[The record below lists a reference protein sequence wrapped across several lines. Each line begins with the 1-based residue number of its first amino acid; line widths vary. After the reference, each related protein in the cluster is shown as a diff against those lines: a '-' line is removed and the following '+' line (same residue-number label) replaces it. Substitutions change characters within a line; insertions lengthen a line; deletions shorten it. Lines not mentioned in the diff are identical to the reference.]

1 IYPGIDLV
9 WYGSQRQLEYDFV
22 VSPGA
27 DPSAIRLNVS
37 GAEQIE
43 LDAAGDLLVHAGE
56 QTLRQHKP
64 FVYQDVNGTRQE
76 VASRFVLE
84 GQQVRFAVAA
94 YDTARPLVIDPVLSY
109 STYLGGSNEDWG
121 QGIAV
126 DPASGD
132 ALVTGRTF
140 STNFPTANPL
150 QASNRGS
157 QDVFVTRLRADGS
170 ALVYSTYL
178 GGSNPDVGTA
188 LAVDP
193 ATGAALPTGTPSPT
207 TSPPPPPLQ
216 PSNRGSGDSFL
227 PRRNPAGTPLVP
239 SPPPAGLN
247 ADWGKALAVD
257 PASGEALLTGVTMS
271 GNFPTA
277 SP

>member
-1 IYPGIDLV
+1 MPAVVRVKLVGANPTPTVAGREQQPGKVNYFLGNDPAQWRTNIHTYARVAYDEIYPGIDLV

-94 YDTARPLVIDPVLSY
+94 YDTAR
-109 STYLGGSNEDWG
+109 
-121 QGIAV
+121 
-126 DPASGD
+126 
-132 ALVTGRTF
+132 
-140 STNFPTANPL
+140 
-150 QASNRGS
+150 
-157 QDVFVTRLRADGS
+157 
-170 ALVYSTYL
+170 
-178 GGSNPDVGTA
+178 
-188 LAVDP
+188 
-193 ATGAALPTGTPSPT
+193 
-207 TSPPPPPLQ
+207 
-216 PSNRGSGDSFL
+216 
-227 PRRNPAGTPLVP
+227 
-239 SPPPAGLN
+239 
-247 ADWGKALAVD
+247 
-257 PASGEALLTGVTMS
+257 
-271 GNFPTA
+271 
-277 SP
+277 